1 MLGGVGARVRWR
13 PRLQRLHERL
23 PALAAEFNR
32 RGVLEAAARAPD
44 LQRGAALAAKLHA
57 ARIFKA
63 AGWAT
68 HRRPVGAAS
77 THRPAPYGDSS
88 NRSADRVAVHS
99 PSGYRLFLD
108 RKREWQ
114 GKLSNAVTGKQAAT
128 AQPRKKRLTMRQTL
142 SRVRVAALA
151 LLLAPIT
158 LALADQDFH
167 TERLP
172 FSLTAEGAAAEPP
185 HPTLRSGHVVDI
197 HANGPQIGAL
207 ERYVINGARPN
218 SSYDVVLEL

>member
-1 MLGGVGARVRWR
+1 
-13 PRLQRLHERL
+13 
-23 PALAAEFNR
+23 
-32 RGVLEAAARAPD
+32 
-44 LQRGAALAAKLHA
+44 
-57 ARIFKA
+57 
-63 AGWAT
+63 
-68 HRRPVGAAS
+68 
-77 THRPAPYGDSS
+77 
-88 NRSADRVAVHS
+88 
-99 PSGYRLFLD
+99 
-108 RKREWQ
+108 
-114 GKLSNAVTGKQAAT
+114 
-128 AQPRKKRLTMRQTL
+128 MRQTL

-218 SSYDVVLEL
+218 SSYDVVLELFEGNCEGAESPPVTTITLQTNKQGNAHGGFVFTAEDLAPFSGAVVGVRWTLVDEDGIIAYATSCIVVAID